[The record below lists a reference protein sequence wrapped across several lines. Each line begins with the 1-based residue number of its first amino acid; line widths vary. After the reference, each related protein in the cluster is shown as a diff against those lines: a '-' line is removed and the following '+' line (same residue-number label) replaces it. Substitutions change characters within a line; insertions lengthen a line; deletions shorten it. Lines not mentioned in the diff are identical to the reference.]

1 MKRIYLKPNT
11 TVESLSAECEILSAS
26 GYTINDI
33 PTEEPQLAKPGYSGG
48 VFWDSGDMYDT
59 QSEYG
64 GAVTSNY
71 PDCLW
76 DD

>member
-26 GYTINDI
+26 GYTINDR

-48 VFWDSGDMYDT
+48 GIL
-59 QSEYG
+59 G
-64 GAVTSNY
+64 
-71 PDCLW
+71 
-76 DD
+76 